1 MEKLEIFLVVAPGLE
16 EVAAL
21 EAREQGFARARVV
34 PGGVV
39 CRGAWPEVWR
49 ANLVLR
55 IPGRVLVRLATFRAM
70 SFRALEA
77 GLDAVDWPAVLA
89 PGQPVRA
96 EAATKHSKLYH
107 AGAVKGR
114 LEQAVQ
120 RAGAVVDP
128 DGLRVLVRI
137 EDNACVVS
145 VDSSG
150 EALHRRGFKEAVNAA
165 PMRETMAAG
174 FLRAAGYAGREAVLD
189 PMCGSGTF
197 CIEAAEIAA
206 GLAPGRGRAF
216 AFEGF
221 GSFDGAAFAQMKD
234 RAPVARGEGPVIGS
248 DRDAGAVRM
257 SRENAE
263 RAGVD
268 CRFEEV
274 ALGALERPDCA
285 PGLVICNPPYGSRIG
300 NKGPLFGLYGSF
312 GKVMKERFGGWR
324 VAMVTSEEKLARATG
339 LPWQPPGPH
348 VAHGGLKVRLWMAQ
362 L

>member
-16 EVAAL
+16 EVAAA
-21 EAREQGFARARVV
+21 EAREQGFAKARVV
-34 PGGVV
+34 PGGVA
-39 CRGAWPEVWR
+39 CRGAWSEVWR

-55 IPGRVLVRLATFRAM
+55 VPGRVLVRLASFRAM
-70 SFRALEA
+70 SFRALET
-77 GLDAVDWPAVLA
+77 GLDAVDWPSVLA
-89 PGQPVRA
+89 PGQSVRA

-114 LEQAVQ
+114 LEQALG

-128 DGLRVLVRI
+128 EGLRVLVRI
-137 EDNACVVS
+137 EQNTCVVS

-150 EALHRRGFKEAVNAA
+150 EALHRRGFKQAVNAA

-174 FLRAAGYAGREAVLD
+174 FLRAAGYAGREPVLD

-206 GLAPGRGRAF
+206 GLAPGRGRGF
-216 AFEGF
+216 AFEQFPGF
-221 GSFDGAAFAQMKD
+221 DAEGFAALKA
-234 RAPVARGEGPVIGS
+234 RAPVARGEGPVMGS

-257 SRENAE
+257 SRENAA
-263 RAGVD
+263 RAGVASH
-268 CRFEEV
+268 FEEASV
-274 ALGALERPDCA
+274 SALERPDCA

-312 GKVMKERFGGWR
+312 GKVMKERFEGWR
-324 VAMVTSEEKLARATG
+324 VAMVTSDEKLARATG
-339 LPWQPPGPH
+339 LPWEPPGPH
-348 VAHGGLKVRLWMAQ
+348 VAHGGLKVRLWLAQ
-362 L
+362 M

>member
-16 EVAAL
+16 EVAAA
-21 EAREQGFARARVV
+21 EAREQGFAKARVV
-34 PGGVV
+34 VGGVV
-39 CRGAWPEVWR
+39 CRGAWSEVWR

-55 IPGRVLVRLATFRAM
+55 IPGRVLVRLASFRAM
-70 SFRALEA
+70 SFRALET
-77 GLDAVDWPAVLA
+77 GLDAVDWAAVLV

-114 LEQAVQ
+114 LEEALG

-128 DGLRVLVRI
+128 EGLRVLVRI
-137 EDNACVVS
+137 EENRCVVS

-150 EALHRRGFKEAVNAA
+150 EALHRRGFKTAVNAA
-165 PMRETMAAG
+165 PLRETMAAG
-174 FLRAAGYAGREAVLD
+174 LLRAAGYAGREAVMD

-206 GLAPGRGRAF
+206 GLAPGRGRRF

-221 GSFDGAAFAQMKD
+221 PGFDAEGFAALKA
-234 RAPVARGEGPVIGS
+234 RPSVARGEGPIIGS
-248 DRDAGAVRM
+248 DRDAGAVKM

-268 CRFEEV
+268 CRFEEASV
-274 ALGALERPDCA
+274 SALERPDCA

-300 NKGPLFGLYGSF
+300 SKGPLFGLYGSF
-312 GKVMKERFGGWR
+312 GKVMKERFEGWR
-324 VAMVTSEEKLARATG
+324 VAMVTSDEKLARATG
-339 LPWQPPGPH
+339 LPWEPPGPH

-362 L
+362 M

>member
-1 MEKLEIFLVVAPGLE
+1 MEKLEIFLVTAPGLE
-16 EVAAL
+16 EVAAA
-21 EAREQGFARARVV
+21 EAREQGFAKARVV
-34 PGGVV
+34 PGGVE

-55 IPGRVLVRLATFRAM
+55 IPGRVLVRLARFRAM
-70 SFRALEA
+70 SFKALEA
-77 GLDAVDWPAVLA
+77 GLDAVDWAAVLA
-89 PGQPVRA
+89 PGQAVRA

-107 AGAVKGR
+107 AGAVKQR
-114 LEQAVQ
+114 LEQALF

-128 DGLRVLVRI
+128 DGLRVLLRI
-137 EDNACVVS
+137 EENTCVVS

-174 FLRAAGYAGREAVLD
+174 FLRAAGYAGREPVLD

-221 GSFDGAAFAQMKD
+221 PGFDAEAFANLRG
-234 RAPVARGEGPVIGS
+234 RAPVARGEGPIMGS

-257 SRENAE
+257 SRENAA

-268 CRFEEV
+268 CLFTEAPV
-274 ALGALERPDCA
+274 SALERPDCV
-285 PGLVICNPPYGSRIG
+285 PGLVICNPPYGARIG
-300 NKGPLFGLYGSF
+300 DRKPLFGLYASF
-312 GKVMKERFGGWR
+312 GNVMKARFGGWR
-324 VAMVTSEEKLARATG
+324 VAMVTSDEKLARSTG
-339 LPWQPPGPH
+339 LPWDAPGPH
-348 VAHGGLKVRLWMAQ
+348 VAHGGLKVRLWLAE